1 MILIIS
7 STNFKNACRPQKYP
21 FKGAE
26 VDDPGKVKIE
36 FSVVFDRGECQLPDA
51 F

>member
-1 MILIIS
+1 MLKIIVIPLV
-7 STNFKNACRPQKYP
+7 T
-21 FKGAE
+21 GGGWG

-36 FSVVFDRGECQLPDA
+36 FSGVSDRGECQLPDA